1 MNNYNYNCKDHS
13 LLLPY
18 LNKYIFRIIHKIV
31 PYQLP
36 ANLLTIF
43 SIIIMNLVFIYYIFF
58 ETSNKYSTL
67 FATFCIIT
75 YVILDHLDGL
85 QAKITKTSSALG
97 EFLDHYSDVYNSA
110 IIIYLLFTTLKINLD
125 FYFFLILWFNF
136 VAFAIVYVEQRET
149 NQLIFEKFGSLE
161 GVIIVIVIMT
171 LCLSERFLNFWSSV
185 FIFSQ
190 PNYIILVIGFIL
202 GSLSTSARSLL
213 RIGKIPIDFILFLIL
228 GSSITI
234 FCTLSTF
241 SWYLS
246 FIIITLYS
254 SYYILRSMCC
264 HLIGYTKKY
273 PDLLI
278 ILVYLFIYLLYYSGI
293 NNIEISIII
302 WCYSLILFI
311 KILVSVINIF
321 YHLRSKWVWINK

>member
-13 LLLPY
+13 LMLPY

-75 YVILDHLDGL
+75 YAILDHLDGL

-97 EFLDHYSDVYNSA
+97 EFLDHYSDVFNSA

-136 VAFAIVYVEQRET
+136 LAFAIVYVEQRET

-171 LCLSERFLNFWSSV
+171 LCFSERILIFW
-185 FIFSQ
+185 
-190 PNYIILVIGFIL
+190 
-202 GSLSTSARSLL
+202 
-213 RIGKIPIDFILFLIL
+213 
-228 GSSITI
+228 
-234 FCTLSTF
+234 
-241 SWYLS
+241 
-246 FIIITLYS
+246 
-254 SYYILRSMCC
+254 
-264 HLIGYTKKY
+264 
-273 PDLLI
+273 
-278 ILVYLFIYLLYYSGI
+278 
-293 NNIEISIII
+293 
-302 WCYSLILFI
+302 
-311 KILVSVINIF
+311 
-321 YHLRSKWVWINK
+321 